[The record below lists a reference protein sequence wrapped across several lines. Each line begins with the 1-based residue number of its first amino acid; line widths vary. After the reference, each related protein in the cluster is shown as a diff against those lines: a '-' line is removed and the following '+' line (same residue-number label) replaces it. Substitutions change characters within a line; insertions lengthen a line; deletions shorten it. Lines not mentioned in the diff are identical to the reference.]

1 MEKISWTDR
10 VRNDEV
16 LLRAK
21 EERNVL
27 LTVNRRQ
34 ANWIEHIWRRN
45 CLLKH
50 VEGKLKRKSDWK
62 TRKM

>member
-1 MEKISWTDR
+1 MEISWTDR
-10 VRNDEV
+10 VRNNEV

-27 LTVNRRQ
+27 LTVNRKK
-34 ANWIEHIWRRN
+34 ASWFGHICCRN

-50 VEGKLKRKSDWK
+50 VEGKIQRKSDWK
-62 TRKM
+62 TRKL